1 LTILAHR
8 VRESRLHLV
17 GALLW
22 VGAAIPITFIPLLRN
37 SVYLVLLIS
46 LYANIVGHWSAYEAA
61 RAKELEER
69 TEGHE

>member
-1 LTILAHR
+1 LSILAHR

-17 GALLW
+17 AALLW
-22 VGAAIPITFIPLLRN
+22 VVAAIPITTIPVLRT